1 MQVQISTK
9 YKKIHHKL
17 SVIQNTTTT
26 TKTRT
31 AKTRTAKREQQ
42 KREQA
47 IKTEC
52 L

>member
-17 SVIQNTTTT
+17 SVIKNTTTT
-26 TKTRT
+26 T
-31 AKTRTAKREQQ
+31 KTRTAKREQQ